1 MSSLPTPASK
11 ALALEP
17 KAQAAVRGQVHGV
30 SISLE
35 MAIIDKISVYQ
46 PHHVKSGTFEM
57 VGFYTGSAEGRHRF
71 PLFIPMN

>member
-17 KAQAAVRGQVHGV
+17 KAQAAVRDQVHDV

-35 MAIIDKISVYQ
+35 MAVIDTITFYQ
-46 PHHVKSGTFEM
+46 PHHVKSGTLEK
-57 VGFYTGSAEGRHRF
+57 VGFYTDWQKVAAE
-71 PLFIPMN
+71 LQVSSV